1 MKVSLGPP
9 LAVALLSLGCG
20 SWQREGSSTPPD
32 RGETLTQILDV
43 QAAFKRIGR
52 LTAGSP
58 LPFVASV
65 SFLGGVGD
73 TTVAIIGISLSNR
86 SFGFQRDG
94 NDFVAHYR
102 VDLTAQAQ
110 GRPPV
115 TLGKD
120 QTVRVP
126 SFDETQRVDESILFQ
141 DALLLPAGPH
151 HFAVAIRDRD
161 SQNSTRAE
169 GDFVVPAFPTGSV
182 SAPILTYR
190 AKGRVSRSDPIG
202 ILVNPR
208 GALSYG
214 GDTALAYVE
223 AYNRTGPDTIPFI
236 LVDVDDSVI
245 AQEKFP
251 IVGGRPVESF
261 VYRFSPEAAPLGELK
276 LIVGKGADE
285 KRSSA
290 LVAFSGAWVTS
301 NYEDMVGL
309 LRYFPASDYLDSL
322 RDATPEN
329 RSERWRAFY
338 HGTDPN
344 PATPTNEMLDQYF
357 ARVAL
362 ANQRFTDE
370 GVAGWRTDRGEVLI
384 RIGEPDE
391 VFDASPLSEGRIIR
405 WGYTQYQLTLFFS
418 DDTGFG
424 RFKLTQASR
433 ADFERIA
440 ARLSREAG

>member
-1 MKVSLGPP
+1 MRK
-9 LAVALLSLGCG
+9 LAAGRQLD
-20 SWQREGSSTPPD
+20 PPD

-126 SFDETQRVDESILFQ
+126 SFEETQRVDESILFQ

-151 HFAVAIRDRD
+151 HFVVAIRDRD

-223 AYNRTGPDTIPFI
+223 AYSRTGPDTIPFI

-261 VYRFSPEAAPLGELK
+261 VYRFSPEEAPLGELK

-309 LRYFPASDYLDSL
+309 LRYFPPPITSTHCGTL
-322 RDATPEN
+322 RRRTG
-329 RSERWRAFY
+329 RSAGARSTTAPIPTRRRRPMKCWTSTSPVSRW
-338 HGTDPN
+338 
-344 PATPTNEMLDQYF
+344 PTS
-357 ARVAL
+357 
-362 ANQRFTDE
+362 
-370 GVAGWRTDRGEVLI
+370 G
-384 RIGEPDE
+384 
-391 VFDASPLSEGRIIR
+391 SPMKESPGGAPTEGRC
-405 WGYTQYQLTLFFS
+405 
-418 DDTGFG
+418 
-424 RFKLTQASR
+424 
-433 ADFERIA
+433 
-440 ARLSREAG
+440 

>member
-1 MKVSLGPP
+1 MKVSLASG

-32 RGETLTQILDV
+32 RGENLTQILDV
-43 QAAFKRIGR
+43 QAAFKRLGR

-73 TTVAIIGISLSNR
+73 TTVAIVGISLENR
-86 SFGFQRDG
+86 SFGFQKEG

-102 VDLTAQAQ
+102 VDVTAQAQ

-126 SFDETQRVDESILFQ
+126 TFGETQRIDESILFQ
-141 DALLLPAGPH
+141 DALELPPGPH
-151 HFAVAIRDRD
+151 HFIVAIRDED
-161 SQNSTRAE
+161 SRNSTRAE
-169 GDFVVPAFPTGSV
+169 GDFVVPSFPPGSV
-182 SAPILTYR
+182 SAPILAYR
-190 AKGRVSRSDPIG
+190 AKGRLSRSDAIG

-208 GALSYG
+208 GSLSYG

-223 AYNRTGPDTIPFI
+223 TYSRTGPDTIPLL
-236 LVDVDDSVI
+236 LVDGDDSVV
-245 AQEKFP
+245 AQEKLP
-251 IVGGRPVESF
+251 VVGGRPVESF
-261 VYRFSPEAAPLGELK
+261 VYRFSPDSAPLGELK
-276 LIVGKGADE
+276 VIVGTGPDA
-285 KRSSA
+285 KRTTA
-290 LVAFSGAWVTS
+290 LVSFSGAWVTS
-301 NYEDMVGL
+301 NYEDMVNL
-309 LRYFPASDYLDSL
+309 LRYFPASEYLDSL

-344 PATPTNEMLDQYF
+344 PATPTNEALEQYF
-357 ARVAL
+357 SRIAL

-391 VFDASPLSEGRIIR
+391 VFDASPMSEGRIIR

-440 ARLSREAG
+440 SRLSREAG